1 MEEIDGLRE
10 VSRLKA
16 RIRELEQLNQ
26 LKDAEFNNFMRNA
39 PWGIFLARCA
49 ASDPISS
56 ARVYYVNPVLTNM
69 FNSLD
74 MINQPLLA
82 AEFWTN
88 SVERTR
94 FLEALAKSFQVS
106 GLTTQLR
113 DRDRNIFWGK
123 IFARVIPSPEGI
135 FIFGC
140 VVDVTIEKGETPPQR
155 KPIAY
160 Q

>member
-10 VSRLKA
+10 VARLKA

-26 LKDAEFNNFMRNA
+26 IKDAEFNNFMRNA
-39 PWGIFLARCA
+39 PWGIFLARCTA
-49 ASDPISS
+49 QDPISA

-74 MINQPLLA
+74 LINQPLLSQ
-82 AEFWTN
+82 EFWTN

-94 FLEALAKSFQVS
+94 FLEELTKSYQIS
-106 GLTTQLR
+106 GLTVQLR
-113 DRDRNIFWGK
+113 DRERNVFWGK

-135 FIFGC
+135 FVFGC
-140 VVDVTIEKGETPPQR
+140 IVDVTVEKGDEPIQR
-155 KPIAY
+155 KPISY